1 MIVVN
6 NILPRWTLYLGLDD
20 PAHKRPVGE
29 LQILCDTAAHLH
41 INGALPLV
49 TTPASSLSS
58 KLVGT
63 AGNLALLTDDG
74 LYVTPAGGHKGML
87 EPKHFVRVVEVDFKH
102 FRIYAR
108 TLDLRLYPSTDTPIM
123 FFTLVYGFYDVWVH
137 HHIPITTKPA
147 PYSMHLNYP
156 AIHYNDF
163 EAMRGMLN
171 CGWQNIILT
180 GHTSEAL
187 VPDASI
193 IIGTRVN
200 ETCARAERWL
210 PRR

>member
-6 NILPRWTLYLGLDD
+6 NILPRWTLHLGLDD
-20 PAHKRPVGE
+20 PAHKRPIGG

-49 TTPASSLSS
+49 TTPASPLPS

-63 AGNLALLTDDG
+63 VGNLALLTDEG
-74 LYVTPAGGHKGML
+74 LYVTPAGGHKGIL

-102 FRIYAR
+102 SRIHAR
-108 TLDLRLYPSTDTPIM
+108 ALDLRLYPSTDTPIIY
-123 FFTLVYGFYDVWVH
+123 FTLVYGYYYVWIH
-137 HHIPITTKPA
+137 HHIPLARKRA

-156 AIHYNDF
+156 AVERCDF

-171 CGWQNIILT
+171 RGWQNIILE
-180 GHTSEAL
+180 GHTSDAL
-187 VPDASI
+187 IPDASI
-193 IIGTRVN
+193 IIGTDVH
-200 ETCARAERWL
+200 ETCTRAKRWL
-210 PRR
+210 PRQ